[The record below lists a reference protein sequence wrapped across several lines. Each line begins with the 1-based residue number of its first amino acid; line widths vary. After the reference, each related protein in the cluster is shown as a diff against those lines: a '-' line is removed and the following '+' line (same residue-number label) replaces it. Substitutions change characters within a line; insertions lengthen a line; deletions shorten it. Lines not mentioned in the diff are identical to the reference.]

1 MIEKEKLK
9 DYANKLMFDMEDS
22 EYETLQEEF
31 DVILKQMDLI
41 GKIENI
47 SDVEPMTFPFELNSV
62 KLRSDLESR
71 NIEIEDALCNTG
83 SKKGREICVPKVVE

>member
-1 MIEKEKLK
+1 
-9 DYANKLMFDMEDS
+9 
-22 EYETLQEEF
+22 
-31 DVILKQMDLI
+31 
-41 GKIENI
+41 
-47 SDVEPMTFPFELNSV
+47 MTFPFELNSV